1 MLAIFNR
8 GEDGRCF
15 LPLPAGEG
23 WGEGIQKS
31 AKRSA
36 VWCLLLILSG
46 CTTAPVVPQAQYAVA
61 ARAQLYKLEQ
71 WSFEGR
77 LALTGKND
85 AWSAS
90 INWGHKPD
98 DEKIKL
104 SGPLGQGA
112 TIIQLT
118 GDRVTIDRGDEKA
131 QSSTQPEAFINQ
143 QLGMFVPVRSLRYWV
158 IGLPEPTSA
167 YVATANGFKQ
177 AGWLIDYKQMQPV
190 DSQSMP
196 HKITVT
202 NEQVKLKLIIDLWVL
217 NVAKTL

>member
-1 MLAIFNR
+1 MMLSIKVKW
-8 GEDGRCF
+8 
-15 LPLPAGEG
+15 LG
-23 WGEGIQKS
+23 WWLIVLMLS
-31 AKRSA
+31 ACSTVPVEPEVHYSK
-36 VWCLLLILSG
+36 LI
-46 CTTAPVVPQAQYAVA
+46 
-61 ARAQLYKLEQ
+61 REHLYKLER

-85 AWSAS
+85 SWSAS

-112 TIIQLT
+112 TVIQLT
-118 GDRVTIDRGDEKA
+118 GDRVTIDRGDDKP

-158 IGLPEPTSA
+158 IGLPEPGSA
-167 YVATANGFKQ
+167 FVVTTTGFKQ
-177 AGWLIDYKQMQPV
+177 AGWLVDYKQMQPV
-190 DSQSMP
+190 DNQSMP

-202 NEQVKLKLIIDLWVL
+202 NEQVKLKLIIDQWVL
-217 NVAKTL
+217 NVAKIL